1 MTWQRE
7 VRDCGGEEVEQTR
20 ARNDLLHGKCAF
32 TVEGYVQMA
41 KELMDLDCIK
51 DMATL
56 LKLQPTYDI
65 VKAIKELLAEQA
77 RIHVHVRATTGVTL
91 VSLMKSIGAAPR
103 PGSRGTTV
111 FFVHPKTTEA
121 AALGYPVELVQEA

>member
-1 MTWQRE
+1 LR
-7 VRDCGGEEVEQTR
+7 REEVEQTR

-41 KELMDLDCIK
+41 EELMDLDNDLLCIK

-56 LKLQPTYDI
+56 LKPQPACDI
-65 VKAIKELLAEQA
+65 VKAIKELLAGQA
-77 RIHVHVRATTGVTL
+77 RIHVHSRATTGVTL
-91 VSLMKSIGAAPR
+91 VSLMKSIGAAPW

-121 AALGYPVELVQEA
+121 AALGYPVEVVQEA